1 MDTGGSITT
10 ITKQEIGPTQKYN
23 ILLLGNLYMKNPIK
37 NNLFITKSKARFP
50 DKFDY
55 THTDY
60 SQYGTK
66 YLGTQKT
73 LFTLQD

>member
-1 MDTGGSITT
+1 
-10 ITKQEIGPTQKYN
+10 
-23 ILLLGNLYMKNPIK
+23 MKNPIK

-50 DKFDY
+50 DEFDY

-60 SQYGTK
+60 SQYATK
-66 YLGTQKT
+66 YLVTQKT